1 MKTLVSTLVFS
12 KLDYCNSLYYG
23 ISSQLIKK
31 LQVVQNCALRLIYGI
46 RRYDRIST
54 SPIFLELHWL
64 KIKER
69 IVFKILLIVFKSKI
83 GLAPYDI
90 SVLLTDQQSN
100 RTNKLMNR
108 RYESMYGQRSFSVAA
123 PKLWNALPLHIRE
136 EQSLTIFKKTV
147 KSYLLTNSDVYYQ
160 AVNMK

>member
-1 MKTLVSTLVFS
+1 M
-12 KLDYCNSLYYG
+12 
-23 ISSQLIKK
+23 
-31 LQVVQNCALRLIYGI
+31 
-46 RRYDRIST
+46 
-54 SPIFLELHWL
+54 
-64 KIKER
+64 
-69 IVFKILLIVFKSKI
+69 FKSKI

-100 RTNKLMNR
+100 RTKKLMNR